1 MLENNNNEPV
11 VQISDSTSIFEQ
23 HNNGLDSGSF
33 SFYSMEVSYSN
44 EKKKRVKSI
53 QTEPFENRL
62 KFEQNFKYWNFE
74 TNALSANNFDN
85 ASFEEIVNMGLDAVP
100 FIKEVIEKGPHP
112 IVHALDLIMP
122 DVFEYRGYI
131 SLEENCK
138 QWLQLL
144 RMI

>member
-1 MLENNNNEPV
+1 MSENNKDTI
-11 VQISDSTSIFEQ
+11 VQTSDSTAVFDSLEDRKDAGAFSI
-23 HNNGLDSGSF
+23 
-33 SFYSMEVSYSN
+33 YSLEASYDN
-44 EKKKRVKSI
+44 EDKGRVKSF
-53 QTEPFENRL
+53 QTQVVENRL
-62 KFEQNFKYWNFE
+62 LFEQNFKYWNFE

-85 ASFEEIVNMGLDAVP
+85 SSFDAIVKMGLDAVP
-100 FIKEVIEKGPHP
+100 FIKEILDKGPHP

-144 RMI
+144 QMI